1 MYKQLLYF
9 VLISCCFSSGAAQE
23 VVIKKHTVTD
33 TSFSKKITFLK
44 DDFNTISQKKKSFIK
59 STYAAVPL
67 IVLGVYNNDDDGFI
81 NKYEVWEDR
90 NEHIGNFK
98 TRADD
103 YLQFAPAA
111 VVYAMNVFGVKG
123 KHDVWNQTAL
133 LIKAEL
139 IMNAIVHPLKQF
151 SYQLRPDGNGYSA
164 FPSGHTAQAFLS
176 AEFLRKEYG
185 ENYPL
190 LAAGGYVVAISVG
203 AMRILNNKHWI
214 TDVMAG
220 AGIGILSAN
229 LAYVTHKNKWPLL
242 KKRIKVLPAYTGYST
257 GIYLNYAFGR

>member
-1 MYKQLLYF
+1 MYKQLLFF
-9 VLISCCFSSGAAQE
+9 VLLICCFSYGTAQE
-23 VVIKKHTVTD
+23 RIIQKSPVAD
-33 TSFSKKITFLK
+33 TLLSKKITFLK
-44 DDFNTISQKKKSFIK
+44 WQFKNISQKKKSFIK

-67 IVLGVYNNDDDGFI
+67 IVLGAYNSDDDGFI

-98 TRADD
+98 TRADN

-111 VVYAMNVFGVKG
+111 AVYAMNAFGIKG

-139 IMNAIVHPLKQF
+139 IMTAIVHPLKQF
-151 SYQLRPDGNGYSA
+151 SYQLRPDSSGYSA

-214 TDVMAG
+214 TDVMTG

-229 LAYVTHKNKWPLL
+229 LAYVTHKNKWPLF
-242 KKRIKVLPAYTGYST
+242 KKKVQVLPAYDGYSA
-257 GIYLNYAFGR
+257 GIYLKYSFGK

>member
-1 MYKQLLYF
+1 MYKQLLFF
-9 VLISCCFSSGAAQE
+9 VLLICCFFWGAAQQR
-23 VVIKKHTVTD
+23 IIQKPLIAD
-33 TSFSKKITFLK
+33 TSLSKKITFLK
-44 DDFNTISQKKKSFIK
+44 WQFNNISQKKTLFIK
-59 STYAAVPL
+59 STYVAVPL

-111 VVYAMNVFGVKG
+111 AVYAMNAFGIKG
-123 KHDVWNQTAL
+123 KHDAWNQTAL

-139 IMNAIVHPLKQF
+139 IMNAIVHPLKIF
-151 SYQLRPDGNGYSA
+151 SYQLRPDSSGYSA
-164 FPSGHTAQAFLS
+164 FPSGHSAQAFLS

-190 LAAGGYVVAISVG
+190 LAAGGYMLAISVG
-203 AMRILNNKHWI
+203 AMRILNNKHWV

-229 LAYVTHKNKWPLL
+229 LAYVTHKNKWPFL
-242 KKRIKVLPAYTGYST
+242 KKRVKVLPSYTGYST